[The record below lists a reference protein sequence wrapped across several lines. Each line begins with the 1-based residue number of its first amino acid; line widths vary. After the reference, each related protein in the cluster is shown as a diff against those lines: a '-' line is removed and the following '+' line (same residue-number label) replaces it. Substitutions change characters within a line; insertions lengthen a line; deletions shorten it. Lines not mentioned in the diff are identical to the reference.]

1 MCYNIPVKIS
11 TATAIPEN
19 GYNYSIDY
27 WNEGGGILRY
37 SYVKE
42 KTDARKTAEA
52 VVAVVALTA
61 AVVYCVPA
69 AVPAYVSAASFA
81 LMY

>member
-1 MCYNIPVKIS
+1 MDIIIAS
-11 TATAIPEN
+11 IIGTREEESFATVM
-19 GYNYSIDY
+19 S
-27 WNEGGGILRY
+27 
-37 SYVKE
+37 KE